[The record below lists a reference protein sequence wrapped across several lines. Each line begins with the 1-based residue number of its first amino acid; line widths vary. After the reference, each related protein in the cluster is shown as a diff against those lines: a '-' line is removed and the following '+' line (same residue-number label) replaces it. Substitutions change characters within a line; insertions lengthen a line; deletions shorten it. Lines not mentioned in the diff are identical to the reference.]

1 MEFEPSEQ
9 MSVMLAM
16 VDDFMRREVVPLEGD
31 LLHGDPAVLEARLL
45 DVQRK
50 VRQMGLWAP
59 NFPVEYGGLGLSMV
73 DHGLFS
79 EALGRSPL
87 GHRAFGTQAPDAG
100 NVEILHRYGTP
111 RPASQLVATVGG
123 RVRSAAASR

>member
-1 MEFEPSEQ
+1 
-9 MSVMLAM
+9 ML
-16 VDDFMRREVVPLEGD
+16 G
-31 LLHGDPAVLEARLL
+31 

-100 NVEILHRYGTP
+100 NVEILHRYGTAGP
-111 RPASQLVATVGG
+111 AARRWLRPLVAGEIRSCFSMTEPETPGSNPTMLATTRRRATVTTG
-123 RVRSAAASR
+123 